1 MQKKELL
8 SRYTKKKDEI
18 QRRLKDFSNIP
29 QKEYIH
35 ELIFCLLT
43 PQSQAKKCWE
53 AVVQLK
59 ENEIKESEIKNCLST
74 KTRFHNNKARYIIE
88 ARKNW
93 ENTLKK
99 IQEELEKENI
109 MQLRNWLAE
118 NILGLGMKEASHF
131 LRNIG
136 KSNNQ
141 IAILDRHIIKNL
153 KTLGVIKSITSLNK
167 KNYLILEDKFKSFS
181 QKINIPIDHLDLLF
195 WSEEEGTIF
204 K

>member
-1 MQKKELL
+1 MNQEHLIAQYRIKEQAIKKG
-8 SRYTKKKDEI
+8 
-18 QRRLKDFSNIP
+18 LKDFSSLP
-29 QKEYIH
+29 KKEYIH

-59 ENEIKESEIKNCLST
+59 ETSSEKQAISACLSK
-74 KTRFHNNKARYIIE
+74 KTRFHNNKTRYILE
-88 ARKNW
+88 AKNNW
-93 ENTLKK
+93 EKISNKIETLET
-99 IQEELEKENI
+99 IA
-109 MQLRNWLAE
+109 LRNWLAD
-118 NILGLGMKEASHF
+118 NVLGMGMKEASHF

-141 IAILDRHIIKNL
+141 IAILDRHILKNL
-153 KTLGVIKSITSLNK
+153 KSLEIIKSIPSLNK
-167 KNYLILEDKFKSFS
+167 KNYLKIEDKFKAFS
-181 QKINIPIDHLDLLF
+181 KKIGIPIDHLDLLF